1 MQTDYM
7 TILFPCINNPAMCSK
22 NSSQIGTHAFLFK
35 NPCSITLT
43 RGLQY
48 IVSTPVVQKKMQR
61 TSLLTSSD
69 EARQECR
76 RLSWLVSDGELK
88 TEKREGTFEKDK
100 ALFYDNSLF
109 HSKTSPSSKFIEVL
123 SLKKKKIRQKEEK
136 QC

>member
-22 NSSQIGTHAFLFK
+22 YSSQIGTRAFLFK

-43 RGLQY
+43 GGSHY

-61 TSLLTSSD
+61 TRLLTSSD

-76 RLSWLVSDGELK
+76 RLSWLVSDSELK
-88 TEKREGTFEKDK
+88 EG
-100 ALFYDNSLF
+100 
-109 HSKTSPSSKFIEVL
+109 
-123 SLKKKKIRQKEEK
+123 KEGK
-136 QC
+136 HI